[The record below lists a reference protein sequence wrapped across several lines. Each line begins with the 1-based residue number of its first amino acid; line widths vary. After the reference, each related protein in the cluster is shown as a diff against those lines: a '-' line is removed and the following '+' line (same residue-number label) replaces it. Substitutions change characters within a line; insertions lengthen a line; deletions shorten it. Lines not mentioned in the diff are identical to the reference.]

1 MNEFQTDFRYQ
12 SGFLPVI
19 KAIVGPL
26 LLEPSSFELDTREAT
41 DLLVLLAR
49 DMRIACRVRRQGYA
63 EKYPWEFTI
72 RSSRPS
78 GAITEMAKI
87 VDGWGDWMFYGHDCG
102 NGGISRWMVLNL
114 HAMPSHLIRDGFRA
128 KRTIRRFDRS
138 NGDGTKF
145 IAFDA
150 LSFSGPPPLL
160 VESSHSP

>member
-49 DMRIACRVRRQGYA
+49 DMRIACRVRRQGYS

-72 RSSRPS
+72 LSSRPS

-87 VDGWGDWMFYGHDCG
+87 VDGWGDWM
-102 NGGISRWMVLNL
+102 
-114 HAMPSHLIRDGFRA
+114 
-128 KRTIRRFDRS
+128 
-138 NGDGTKF
+138 
-145 IAFDA
+145 
-150 LSFSGPPPLL
+150 
-160 VESSHSP
+160 